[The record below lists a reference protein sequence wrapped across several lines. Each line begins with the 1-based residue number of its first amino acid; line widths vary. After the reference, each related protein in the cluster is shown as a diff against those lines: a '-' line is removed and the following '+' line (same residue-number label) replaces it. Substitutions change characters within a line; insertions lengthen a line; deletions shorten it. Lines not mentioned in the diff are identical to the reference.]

1 MHLHYILFVL
11 CSIAPLLTH
20 HPTIH
25 HCTEL
30 SQGMAFF
37 SGCGRG
43 GSGGSWG
50 IVTLCVGGT
59 LRSAFPS
66 VHPPAAC
73 HTTPTHQK
81 TSPLLRDHASI
92 SRVGGN
98 PLQNF
103 ISTFYPLTPMIITAA
118 LILY

>member
-1 MHLHYILFVL
+1 MHLHYLLFVL

-50 IVTLCVGGT
+50 ICDIVCWRNSEECFPLCPSSSCMPRHPHPSKDFAIATGSCVKLFHVETKVYQNRVICRGTGETL
-59 LRSAFPS
+59 AF
-66 VHPPAAC
+66 
-73 HTTPTHQK
+73 
-81 TSPLLRDHASI
+81 
-92 SRVGGN
+92 
-98 PLQNF
+98 F
-103 ISTFYPLTPMIITAA
+103 F
-118 LILY
+118 

>member
-1 MHLHYILFVL
+1 MHLHYLLFVL

-92 SRVGGN
+92 SR
-98 PLQNF
+98 
-103 ISTFYPLTPMIITAA
+103 
-118 LILY
+118 